1 MTERDPAKILAKLAE
16 AVTPTE
22 LKPDTVALHYTAVDG
37 ELVFT
42 EVSAAEMYLA
52 DPDEREMVNAVI
64 PPHDS
69 RAVQLAKAFAK
80 ASGQPY
86 WPRHVRAFEKMIEEY
101 GDPAEW
107 VRRLG

>member
-1 MTERDPAKILAKLAE
+1 MET
-16 AVTPTE
+16 
-22 LKPDTVALHYTAVDG
+22 
-37 ELVFT
+37 
-42 EVSAAEMYLA
+42 

-64 PPHDS
+64 PPLDS

-86 WPRHVRAFEKMIEEY
+86 WPRHVRAFEKMLEEY

-107 VRRLG
+107 VRRLSAAAP